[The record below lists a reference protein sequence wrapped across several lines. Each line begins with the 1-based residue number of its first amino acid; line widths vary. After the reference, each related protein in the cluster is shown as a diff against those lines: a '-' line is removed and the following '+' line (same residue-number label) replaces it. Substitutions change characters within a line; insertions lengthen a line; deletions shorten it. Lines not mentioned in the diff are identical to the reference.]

1 LAKDSGATLAAIVR
15 DATVAK
21 IMQRSGKHEIGK
33 QVPRSNMSGHIPSR
47 VAYLITGLAHG
58 GAETQLV
65 QLALRMQMRGWKVRV
80 ITLIPPQAYTEQL
93 HNAGVRVDTLGMT
106 RKVPDPRAL
115 FRLARML
122 RREPPHILH
131 AHMFHANLLARL
143 ARLITS
149 VCVLICTAHSTYE
162 SPDGASDLKE
172 ITWRE
177 WAYRLTDS
185 LCDLTTQISQTGL
198 ERYVWVKAVPQHK
211 ICVVPN
217 GVDINRFRPD
227 ARARFE
233 VRSELKLHDDCF
245 VWLAVGRFDYAKDYS
260 NLLHAFAQLS
270 HEDAFLLIAG
280 QGPLKS
286 RMESLAHQLGIAQ
299 KVLFLGIR
307 QDVPRLMNAAD
318 GYVMSSFY
326 EGLPMVLLEASASG
340 LPIVATDVGG
350 NRELVLN
357 GQTGYLVSP
366 RDAEALSAA
375 MRRLMNMPV
384 ESRNQLGVRGRERVL
399 ALYSLDRVVDQWEQL
414 YVNLYRQTKCPS
426 C

>member
-1 LAKDSGATLAAIVR
+1 
-15 DATVAK
+15 
-21 IMQRSGKHEIGK
+21 
-33 QVPRSNMSGHIPSR
+33 
-47 VAYLITGLAHG
+47 
-58 GAETQLV
+58 
-65 QLALRMQMRGWKVRV
+65 
-80 ITLIPPQAYTEQL
+80 
-93 HNAGVRVDTLGMT
+93 
-106 RKVPDPRAL
+106 
-115 FRLARML
+115 
-122 RREPPHILH
+122 
-131 AHMFHANLLARL
+131 
-143 ARLITS
+143 
-149 VCVLICTAHSTYE
+149 
-162 SPDGASDLKE
+162 
-172 ITWRE
+172 
-177 WAYRLTDS
+177 